1 MPVSKYY
8 RSLSG
13 NVKVPGEED
22 PVEIGRQGNTTS
34 MDFGFGPEANI
45 EAAQQYGRAMGSRR
59 PVTQSEISE
68 DALMRSQLGVPDIP
82 LDLLQFGRGMPQMP
96 APLANKP
103 AKPAES
109 YGTNRGGTGSAGR
122 GQLGKSQFDIMPGLE
137 PLEMNDKPWELDDN
151 TAADVTPGLSFTQ
164 KPDENVVDKEPDL
177 QSPRGMYEALA
188 KRYPDILTQNLDQLQ
203 KSRVTED
210 DLEGLSDRSGL
221 GSLFIAA
228 SKAAS
233 GAGSIGGKTAES
245 IAPTIVN
252 REDTLARQRL
262 KDRMDVASE
271 NMQMNAKAVDL
282 AIKQINFADE
292 REQYDPNSDVSQFAR
307 DFMKQEFDVNVPANV
322 PAYQLKQF
330 MPAVV
335 QKYQAEERAR
345 YQGALLGQRTE
356 ESLIND
362 AYRRYQTATQSGDKQ
377 AQIEAQKEIARLR
390 AMQKAQPQAP
400 KPEKPAK
407 MLGDV
412 PADVAKVEMDLAK
425 QFRGDK
431 TVQAHQLMQNEM
443 RQLEAL
449 AAEGNPQSDQALIT
463 KFAKILD
470 PGSVVR
476 ETEFAITEKGGGVL
490 TSLQNTLDKA
500 RGTGRLQPAQRQ
512 QMLQAARSLTS
523 GVGEEYAKKRKEY
536 ADQGAL
542 YGARPQAIIGA
553 ESAPATAKPSGL
565 SEDKKKRL
573 EELRRKLRGGQ

>member
-82 LDLLQFGRGMPQMP
+82 LDLLQFGRGVPQMP
-96 APLANKP
+96 APLAGKP

-122 GQLGKSQFDIMPGLE
+122 GQLGKSQFDVMPGLE

-164 KPDENVVDKEPDL
+164 KPEENVVDKEPDL

-245 IAPTIVN
+245 IAPAIVN

-400 KPEKPAK
+400 KPEKMRGSVPKEQADAEIKMKNDFRNEKVVQTYELANSAYNVIKENFRTPQKTTYTDQNMMQQYAK
-407 MLGDV
+407 LLDPTSVVRQEEFETVKKLGGFFTQWSNA
-412 PADVAKVEMDLAK
+412 ADVWTGKAQLQPSQRE
-425 QFRGDK
+425 
-431 TVQAHQLMQNEM
+431 QLMQ
-443 RQLEAL
+443 
-449 AAEGNPQSDQALIT
+449 AADSVMKGHAIQYDKKAGEYRKMANRYELSSDL
-463 KFAKILD
+463 FELS
-470 PGSVVR
+470 P
-476 ETEFAITEKGGGVL
+476 
-490 TSLQNTLDKA
+490 
-500 RGTGRLQPAQRQ
+500 
-512 QMLQAARSLTS
+512 
-523 GVGEEYAKKRKEY
+523 Y
-536 ADQGAL
+536 
-542 YGARPQAIIGA
+542 
-553 ESAPATAKPSGL
+553 SAGAKPSGL
-565 SEDKKKRL
+565 SPEEKARK
-573 EELRRKLRGGQ
+573 EELLRKRGGK